1 MRLTLGA
8 GRMRLVRQLLTE
20 SVILFMVAGSLRLLL
35 IHWFTRVLATGWG
48 PLPAASDVTIDAW
61 VVAFCDSAGLELLV
75 DLATELRDEG
85 GSLQLAN
92 PNPLCREVLAITRLD
107 ETIPIHEDL
116 ESAGRSFL

>member
-1 MRLTLGA
+1 MQVRVSKLGVA
-8 GRMRLVRQLLTE
+8 TYVTPEGPLVGEHLARLVEALREVRE
-20 SVILFMVAGSLRLLL
+20 SGGAKLVVDLR
-35 IHWFTRVLATGWG
+35 HTAY
-48 PLPAASDVTIDAW
+48 
-61 VVAFCDSAGLELLV
+61 CDSAGLEFLL

-85 GSLQLAN
+85 GSLRLVN